1 MASAPMLLFNPL
13 KLFVFPFVFFV
24 ALPLALCAGITTIV
38 AFLVLFLR
46 LFLVYFDVG
55 LETLRYALI
64 GHATH
69 ARYIAVGSAGTT
81 FLMRNRIN
89 FRHFQS
95 HGTPTPGSSSIST
108 PSSSP
113 LATTSKHRRH
123 VKRHGSGGSGLVTP
137 KPSSDPFSAVAPSIG
152 LERDFEGVGGWRL
165 ESTDVD
171 TDNPE
176 EQQWCNLN
184 SRLENPYRRYHF
196 RSQSGGAVLS
206 GPTGSGILTR
216 PGGKTR
222 SHSPEGLRRS
232 PTPSRS
238 SSRTPTMN
246 KHHGFTTT
254 ELCDYFPVCDTKNM
268 KKLGTYA

>member
-1 MASAPMLLFNPL
+1 MASAPMLFFNPL

-24 ALPLALCAGITTIV
+24 ALPLALCAGISTIV

-55 LETLRYALI
+55 METLRYVLM
-64 GHATH
+64 GNATH
-69 ARYIAVGSAGTT
+69 THYFAARTV
-81 FLMRNRIN
+81 
-89 FRHFQS
+89 
-95 HGTPTPGSSSIST
+95 TPGSSTNST
-108 PSSSP
+108 PPSSP
-113 LATTSKHRRH
+113 PVTASKHRRD
-123 VKRHGSGGSGLVTP
+123 VRRRGSSGSGLLTP
-137 KPSSDPFSAVAPSIG
+137 KPSADPFSAVAPSIG

-176 EQQWCNLN
+176 EQQWWNLN

-206 GPTGSGILTR
+206 GPTGSGTLMKTSSMTR
-216 PGGKTR
+216 PHSPR

-232 PTPSRS
+232 STPSRS
-238 SSRTPTMN
+238 GSKTPTMN
-246 KHHGFTTT
+246 KHHGLTKA
-254 ELCDYFPVCDTKNM
+254 ELGDYFPVYDTKNM
-268 KKLGTYA
+268 KKMGIYA